1 MNGGSGTELERNHS
15 LQTVTVPRGEAIGVG
30 EILDLTRHVHCSASR
45 LVLFLLLLCF
55 IENPLQARVTPEGTD
70 GTGASGFD
78 ETPEEHS
85 DDFQFRTVRT
95 DSSRQTLTTFLRL
108 RDDLEETLLA
118 YRDDKT
124 RVLARRMELFLDQ
137 IIALLDLSSVPRA
150 SQREVGTDTI
160 AYLLD
165 IFGRIELP
173 KLDSVPDEE
182 AFADEAAPAQW
193 RIPRTPIRIV
203 GITEGAREG

>member
-95 DSSRQTLTTFLRL
+95 DSPRQTLTTFLRL
-108 RDDLEETLLA
+108 
-118 YRDDKT
+118 RDDKT
-124 RVLARRMELFLDQ
+124 RVLARRMELFLEYYCR
-137 IIALLDLSSVPRA
+137 V
-150 SQREVGTDTI
+150 
-160 AYLLD
+160 
-165 IFGRIELP
+165 
-173 KLDSVPDEE
+173 
-182 AFADEAAPAQW
+182 
-193 RIPRTPIRIV
+193 
-203 GITEGAREG
+203 